1 MRIGIITQSF
11 YPIKGGVTEHVN
23 CLYHGL
29 EKLGHEVT
37 IITANFT
44 GFDDDYGMNVI
55 RIGRDFTVPING
67 AFCNMTV
74 GLELGAKLKKIE
86 KEKKFDLVHIHCP
99 MNPVLPLLAI
109 NHLKAPKIGTF
120 HSLMDKNVLL
130 EVFKER
136 LKSIVDRLDG
146 RIAVSEACQEF
157 TQKYFPGQY
166 KIIPNGVDTNRFS
179 PQVKSLP
186 EFRDDD
192 LKILFVGRMD
202 PRKGFKYLLQA
213 FPLVYQRIP
222 KVKLIVVGNGFLRY
236 WYNLSLPDIL
246 KPRVEYLGFVPA
258 DKLPQYYSSADIYCS
273 PATHGESFGVV
284 LLEAMASGKP
294 IVASDIRGYNS
305 VIKNGQE
312 GILVEP
318 KNPLQLAEALIELG
332 KNKKK
337 REQMAKKGRERALK
351 FSWDKVVKEIENYY
365 FEVLD
370 KVKRNK

>member
-1 MRIGIITQSF
+1 MHIGIVTQSF

-23 CLYHGL
+23 CLYRGL

-44 GFDDDYGMNVI
+44 GFDDDYGMNVV
-55 RIGRDFTVPING
+55 RIGRDLTVPING

-74 GLELGAKLKKIE
+74 GLELVDKLKQIE

-120 HSLMDKNVLL
+120 HTLMDRNVLL
-130 EVFKER
+130 EIFKER
-136 LKSIVDRLDG
+136 LKSYVDRLDG
-146 RIAVSEACQEF
+146 RIAVSEVCQEF
-157 TQKYFPGQY
+157 TQKYFPGEY
-166 KIIPNGVDTNRFS
+166 RVIPNGVDTNRFS
-179 PQVKSLP
+179 PQAGILP
-186 EFRDDD
+186 EYKDEN

-213 FPLVYQRIP
+213 FPIVYQRLP

-236 WYNLSLPDIL
+236 WYNLSLPSIL
-246 KPRVEYLGFVPA
+246 QPRVDYLGFVTA
-258 DKLPQYYSSADIYCS
+258 DKLPQYYSSCDIYCS
-273 PATHGESFGVV
+273 PATHGESFGIV

-294 IVASDIRGYNS
+294 IVASNIKGYNS
-305 VIKNGQE
+305 LVKNNQE

-337 REQMAKKGRERALK
+337 REQMAKKGREKALK

-370 KVKRNK
+370 KVKKKK